1 VQILDVDLLNQSV
14 FDNSF
19 ALRTGNTFIVNR
31 SGQMLVNFGGLKPPS
46 TETAGIP
53 SNYTG
58 ADGTSPLVGSG
69 AFKLPGGEQVFIDQP
84 VRQFPYQGAGS
95 RFPYGARG
103 PSPGVN
109 VPYPS
114 GLIDPATGQQI
125 MATNTAYPPVI
136 PPPWQGSNLRGNE
149 YARPGYG
156 TYTNPGQPGVKERT
170 ADSPAGYE
178 TPKNFEYPKNQFFD
192 FITAQITGGSAK
204 VLADPTLIVQ
214 ESESSSVGV
223 GRTYTTKVN
232 SSSSS
237 TGVISC
243 DQIKETAGLEVDVSI
258 ARIDDNGF
266 VTLKVNPT
274 LKAPAGEPEETSCN
288 NVPYKTQN
296 LSVRELKTGEFR
308 VRDGQTLI
316 LTGVIQDDVRELFTK
331 WPILGDM
338 PIIGQFF
345 RKTENTR
352 EKREL
357 VMVVT
362 PKVINDD
369 QGGNY
374 GYGYEPSTQDARK
387 LIYSP

>member
-1 VQILDVDLLNQSV
+1 
-14 FDNSF
+14 
-19 ALRTGNTFIVNR
+19 
-31 SGQMLVNFGGLKPPS
+31 M
-46 TETAGIP
+46 
-53 SNYTG
+53 
-58 ADGTSPLVGSG
+58 
-69 AFKLPGGEQVFIDQP
+69 
-84 VRQFPYQGAGS
+84 
-95 RFPYGARG
+95 
-103 PSPGVN
+103 
-109 VPYPS
+109 
-114 GLIDPATGQQI
+114 
-125 MATNTAYPPVI
+125 
-136 PPPWQGSNLRGNE
+136 
-149 YARPGYG
+149 
-156 TYTNPGQPGVKERT
+156 
-170 ADSPAGYE
+170 
-178 TPKNFEYPKNQFFD
+178 
-192 FITAQITGGSAK
+192 
-204 VLADPTLIVQ
+204 
-214 ESESSSVGV
+214 
-223 GRTYTTKVN
+223 TYTTKVN

-316 LTGVIQDDVRELFTK
+316 LTGVIQDDVKELFTK
-331 WPILGDM
+331 WPILGDI

-374 GYGYEPSTQDARK
+374 GYGYEPSSQDARK